1 MNWKMGGEAGF
12 GVLSAGE
19 VFARAL
25 TRRGFNVFVSDEH
38 PSLIRGG
45 HNTIQV
51 RFSEKEV
58 RCHERE
64 IDLLV
69 ALDEKTAQ
77 QHISELKSEGGVIY
91 DSSQFQLSHDSLNR
105 DDVSLYNVPMAEII
119 KDLKAPTIVRNTV
132 SLGSSIAYFGIEMK
146 NLESVIKDS
155 FDDEKIRDLN
165 IEAARRGHEYF
176 KENVDAISPTI
187 MEKDDDTP
195 KMLIT
200 GNEAVCLGALKAGCK
215 FLSAYPM
222 TPASSIL
229 HYLVANAEKNCMI
242 TIQSEDEIAAIGN
255 AVGAAFA
262 GVRAMTTT
270 SGGGFALMTEFISL
284 AAMTETPLVIVEVQ
298 RPGPSTGLATRHGQ
312 GDLDFVLSAGH
323 GEFPLIVLAP
333 GDVDECYYF
342 SFDAFNLTER
352 FQVPV
357 IVLSDKYLGTSHKS
371 TSFFK
376 TNLKIDRGYLLAED
390 ELEKIEDF
398 KRYEYTET
406 GVSPRS
412 LPGQRNG
419 IHNAPGNE
427 HDEYGDSMEDA
438 SKTIQ
443 IVDKRFRKLTH
454 ILSSLK
460 KPNVYGDKEADVS
473 ILSWGSTKGAIL
485 EAMNMLEKDGIRSH
499 FLQITHLSPFPVE
512 FVSEFIEKSQ
522 NVVSVE
528 TNKTGQLAKLVSKE
542 TGHMIEMR
550 VSKYDGRPFT
560 PKEIYRDIKAL
571 LGGE

>member
-12 GVLSAGE
+12 GVLSTGE

-25 TRRGFNVFVSDEH
+25 TRSGLNVFASDEH

-51 RFSEKEV
+51 RFSDKEV
-58 RCHERE
+58 LCHARE

-69 ALDEKTAQ
+69 ALDEKTAH
-77 QHISELKSEGGVIY
+77 QHVSELKSEGGIIY
-91 DSSQFQLSHDSLNR
+91 DSSQFQLSHDSLHR
-105 DDVSLYNVPMAEII
+105 SDVNLFNVPMAKII

-132 SLGSSIAYFGIEMK
+132 SLGSSLAYFGMK
-146 NLESVIKDS
+146 MENLESVIEDS

-165 IEAARRGHEYF
+165 IEAARRGFEYF
-176 KENVDAISPTI
+176 KENVDAIDSTVI
-187 MEKDDDTP
+187 EKQDETP
-195 KMLIT
+195 KMLLT
-200 GNEAVCLGALKAGCK
+200 GNDAVCLGALKAGCK
-215 FLSAYPM
+215 FLAAYPM

-229 HYLVANAEKNCMI
+229 HYLAANAEKNNFV

-255 AVGAAFA
+255 SIGAAFA
-262 GVRAMTTT
+262 GVRAMTAT
-270 SGGGFALMTEFISL
+270 SGGGFALMVEFISL
-284 AAMTETPLVIVEVQ
+284 AAMTETPVVIVEVQ

-323 GEFPLIVLAP
+323 GEFPRIVLVP

-342 SFDAFNLTER
+342 SFDAFNLAER

-371 TSFFK
+371 TPFFK
-376 TNLKIDRGYLLAED
+376 TDLKIDRGRLLTED
-390 ELEKIEDF
+390 ELVKIEDF

-427 HDEYGDSMEDA
+427 HDEYGDSTEDA
-438 SKTIQ
+438 NKTTQ
-443 IVDKRFRKLTH
+443 IVDKRFRKLAH
-454 ILSSLK
+454 ILSSLR
-460 KPNVYGDKEADVS
+460 KPNVYGDEKAEVS

-485 EAMNMLEKDGIRSH
+485 EGMNMLEKDGIKSN
-499 FLQITHLSPFPVE
+499 FLQVTHLSPFPAE
-512 FVSEFIEKSQ
+512 FVSEYIEKAK

-528 TNKTGQLAKLVSKE
+528 ANKTGQLANLVSKE

-550 VSKYDGRPFT
+550 VSKYDGRPFA

-571 LGGE
+571 LGGV

>member
-1 MNWKMGGEAGF
+1 MNWKLGGEAGF

-19 VFARAL
+19 VFARSL
-25 TRRGFNVFVSDEH
+25 TRSGLNVFVSDEH
-38 PSLIRGG
+38 PSLVRGG

-51 RFSEKEV
+51 RFSEEEI

-64 IDLLV
+64 IDLLI

-77 QHISELKSEGGVIY
+77 LHVGELKSEGGIIY
-91 DSSQFQLSHDSLNR
+91 DSSQFQLSHDILKRVDVNLY
-105 DDVSLYNVPMAEII
+105 DVSMAEII
-119 KDLKAPTIVRNTV
+119 KELKAPIIVRNTV

-155 FDDEKIRDLN
+155 FEDEKISNLN
-165 IEAARRGHEYF
+165 IEAARRGYEYF
-176 KENVDAISPTI
+176 KENFNVISSSI
-187 MEKDDDTP
+187 MKRGDDTP
-195 KMLIT
+195 RMLLT
-200 GNEAVCLGALKAGCK
+200 GNDAICLGAIKAGCK
-215 FLSAYPM
+215 FLAAYPM

-229 HYLVANAEKNCMI
+229 HYLAANAEKNNMV
-242 TIQSEDEIAAIGN
+242 TIQSEDEISAIGN

-262 GVRAMTTT
+262 GVRAMTAT
-270 SGGGFALMTEFISL
+270 SGGGFALMGEFISL
-284 AAMTETPLVIVEVQ
+284 TAMTETPLVIVEVQ

-312 GDLDFVLSAGH
+312 GDLDFVLSAGQ
-323 GEFPLIVLAP
+323 GEFPRIVLAP
-333 GDVDECYYF
+333 GDVDECFYF
-342 SFDAFNLTER
+342 SFDAFNLAER

-357 IVLSDKYLGTSHKS
+357 IVLSDKYLSTSHKS

-376 TNLKIDRGYLLAED
+376 TDLKIDRGYLLAED

-427 HDEYGDSMEDA
+427 HDEYGNSMEDA
-438 SKTIQ
+438 YKTTQ
-443 IVDKRFRKLTH
+443 IVDKRFRKLSH
-454 ILSSLK
+454 ILSSFQ
-460 KPNVYGDKEADVS
+460 KPNIFGSKKADVS

-485 EAMNMLEKDGIRSH
+485 EAMNMLDKDNIKSN
-499 FLQITHLSPFPVE
+499 FLQVTHLSPFPAD
-512 FVSEFIEKSQ
+512 FVSEFIQKSQ

-528 TNKTGQLAKLVSKE
+528 GNKTGQLANLVAKE

-560 PKEIYRDIKAL
+560 PKEVYRDIKAL
-571 LGGE
+571 LGGQ